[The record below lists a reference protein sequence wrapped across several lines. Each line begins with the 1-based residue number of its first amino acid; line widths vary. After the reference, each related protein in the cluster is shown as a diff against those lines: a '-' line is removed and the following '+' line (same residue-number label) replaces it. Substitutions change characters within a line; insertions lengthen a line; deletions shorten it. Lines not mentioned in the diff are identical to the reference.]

1 MKVSELITLL
11 GQHPP
16 ESTVYVSTTEADFDH
31 PVLLDIDRVDA
42 WRSTAYGTAVVI
54 EMEH

>member
-1 MKVSELITLL
+1 MKVAELIALL
-11 GQHPP
+11 QQQPP

-31 PVLLDIDRVDA
+31 PVLLDIERIDA

-54 EMEH
+54 EMEG